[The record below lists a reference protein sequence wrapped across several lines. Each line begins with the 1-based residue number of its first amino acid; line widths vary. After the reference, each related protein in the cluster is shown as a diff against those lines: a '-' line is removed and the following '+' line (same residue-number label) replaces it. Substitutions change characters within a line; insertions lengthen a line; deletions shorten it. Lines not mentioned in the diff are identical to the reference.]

1 MTKIYDVEIFK
12 NNISTLKETSKDNEN
27 NKYMTELEFEVVN
40 FDKVKDEYIR
50 KYKTATEIRSVDSLV
65 CINDLDSFVEFKNGV
80 ISYYKNS
87 EKDSDEISEHCL
99 KKDILYD
106 IDWKIRD
113 SLLVFCDVLGETIS
127 YTRQNL
133 DFILVYNED
142 KNKYRDDL
150 KNAIFK
156 KSNDELV
163 KFGFKKYEIF
173 FRKVHTYTEKSLNRY
188 IKGDLI

>member
-12 NNISTLKETSKDNEN
+12 NNISTLKETSKDDEN
-27 NKYMTELEFEVVN
+27 NKYMTELELEVVN

-50 KYKTATEIRSVDSLV
+50 KYKTATEIKSVDSLV

-80 ISYYKNS
+80 ISYYENSKKN
-87 EKDSDEISEHCL
+87 SDEIPEHCL
-99 KKDILYD
+99 KKDILHD

-142 KNKYRDDL
+142 KNMYRDDL
-150 KNAIFK
+150 KNAILK

-173 FRKVHTYTEKSLNRY
+173 FRKVHTYTENNLNEY
-188 IKGDLI
+188 VKGDLI